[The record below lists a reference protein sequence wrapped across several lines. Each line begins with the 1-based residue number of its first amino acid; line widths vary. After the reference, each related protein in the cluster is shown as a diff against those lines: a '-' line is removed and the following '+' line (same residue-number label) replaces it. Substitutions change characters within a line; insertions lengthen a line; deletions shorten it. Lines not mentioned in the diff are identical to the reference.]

1 MEILKDIEIV
11 DLGLFLKEEKILI
24 IADLHIGYEES
35 LNKQGVLLP
44 RFQFA
49 DLIKRLK
56 RILKQVKPKLIIING
71 DLKHEFGQISET
83 EWRQT
88 LKVLDFLTR
97 KAEVVLLKGNH
108 DTILG
113 PIAQK
118 RNLEIKDYYKTNNIY
133 ICHGHKIP
141 EDKDFKKAK
150 TVIIGHE
157 HPAVGIREYPR
168 IERFKC
174 FLLGKYKNKKLI
186 VQPSMNPIAEGTDV
200 LSEKPLSP
208 FLEQNIDNFEV
219 FVIEKEVYK
228 FGKLIKLKSL

>member
-56 RILKQVKPKLIIING
+56 RILK
-71 DLKHEFGQISET
+71 H
-83 EWRQT
+83 
-88 LKVLDFLTR
+88 
-97 KAEVVLLKGNH
+97 
-108 DTILG
+108 TILG

>member
-71 DLKHEFGQISET
+71 DLKHEFRYISET

-97 KAEVVLLKGNH
+97 KAEVILIKGNH

-118 RNLEIKDYYKTNNIY
+118 RNLEIKDYFVVDKTY
-133 ICHGHKIP
+133 ICHGHYIP

-150 TVIIGHE
+150 IVIIGHE

-200 LSEKPLSP
+200 LSEQPLSP
-208 FLEQNIDNFEV
+208 FLDQNIDNFEV

-228 FGKLIKLKSL
+228 FGKLIKLRSL